1 MQLTVASMTR
11 SLAARSLFVDA
22 VRSTAS
28 LFAAVGISGLL
39 TPQLYGAPC
48 RCSVPMV
55 LFHCSYYGIWIRA
68 LQALAG
74 GAPLDARGGNNDDSI
89 DLGGLAREDPSRA
102 DQGAHAVQVP
112 FCLGWS
118 RGGGTGQ
125 APGRNGWNGP
135 VATGRR

>member
-11 SLAARSLFVDA
+11 SLAARSPLVDA
-22 VRSTAS
+22 VRSATS
-28 LFAAVGISGLL
+28 RFAAVGISGLL
-39 TPQLYGAPC
+39 TPQLYGSPL
-48 RCSVPMV
+48 SV
-55 LFHCSYYGIWIRA
+55 LGTYGTVSTVVTMASGSEPLRT
-68 LQALAG
+68 LAG

-112 FCLGWS
+112 LVLGWC

-125 APGRNGWNGP
+125 AP
-135 VATGRR
+135 